1 MENIDYLKKQLSI
14 MINLFETKRFN
25 ELINKGIVL
34 KKKFPDQAIFYNLI
48 ALAYNATD
56 RGTDAKKILVEILK
70 KQPKNITVL
79 NNLGLAS
86 IQCGDSE
93 EAERYYNKALNL
105 KPDFPS
111 ALINLGNLKTNQH
124 KSEEAKECFL
134 KALKIDNEL
143 IPAKISLAGYYEQL
157 GKFEESKK
165 LYKEI
170 IKIDPNYTL
179 ADKSLSLI
187 HKYNL
192 GDDHIKTME
201 EKLAKNIDED
211 GAQKLNFALGKAYED
226 IGDYEKSFK
235 FYETGNKLY
244 KKNIVYDA
252 KIDVEYFEKIKDF
265 FKNNNINPLN
275 DYGQKMIF
283 VVGMPRSGTTLT
295 EQILSSHK
303 DVYGAGE
310 LSFLKDAIQKKLLSE
325 NGELNLNTEDLDKE
339 ILKEIKDYYLERI
352 KIYKNEKIYL
362 TDKAPL
368 NFKWI
373 GFIMAIFPNS
383 KIIHCTRDPMD
394 ICWSN
399 YKNTFTS
406 KSMNYT
412 YDFKDLANFYKT
424 YDDLM
429 KFWIKKFDK
438 NIFNMVYENLI
449 INKELEINKILKF
462 CELAWDDN
470 CLNFHKNKRS
480 VSTASLAQIRQPL
493 YNSSVQK
500 WKSFS
505 KDLMVL
511 KKQLNN

>member
-1 MENIDYLKKQLSI
+1 M
-14 MINLFETKRFN
+14 
-25 ELINKGIVL
+25 
-34 KKKFPDQAIFYNLI
+34 
-48 ALAYNATD
+48 
-56 RGTDAKKILVEILK
+56 
-70 KQPKNITVL
+70 
-79 NNLGLAS
+79 
-86 IQCGDSE
+86 
-93 EAERYYNKALNL
+93 
-105 KPDFPS
+105 
-111 ALINLGNLKTNQH
+111 GNLKTNQH

-325 NGELNLNTEDLDKE
+325 NGELRNT
-339 ILKEIKDYYLERI
+339 
-352 KIYKNEKIYL
+352 
-362 TDKAPL
+362 
-368 NFKWI
+368 NF
-373 GFIMAIFPNS
+373 
-383 KIIHCTRDPMD
+383 
-394 ICWSN
+394 
-399 YKNTFTS
+399 
-406 KSMNYT
+406 
-412 YDFKDLANFYKT
+412 
-424 YDDLM
+424 
-429 KFWIKKFDK
+429 
-438 NIFNMVYENLI
+438 
-449 INKELEINKILKF
+449 F
-462 CELAWDDN
+462 C
-470 CLNFHKNKRS
+470 S
-480 VSTASLAQIRQPL
+480 
-493 YNSSVQK
+493 
-500 WKSFS
+500 
-505 KDLMVL
+505 
-511 KKQLNN
+511 